1 MRTSFVAAC
10 SRGGRGE
17 ALAEWWKID
26 MMFWRQ
32 RPSGV
37 WLALL
42 VLAVLFQLPEPAFA
56 QGAPAQGPAGPPAV
70 PVSVAT
76 VTRKDVP
83 DYLLGLG
90 TVLALQTVQLRS
102 EVDGVL
108 LNVPVTEGQEVKQGD
123 VLAVIDPRPYKAA
136 LDAAVARK
144 AQDEA
149 QLIAAKADVVRYTA
163 LAARQDASQQQLEVA
178 EAKAGQLVAS
188 IAMDEA
194 QINTA
199 KINLAWCTITAP
211 FDGRV
216 GLREI
221 DPGNFIRAA
230 EVSAILPLSQLH
242 PIAVTFTVPQDYLP
256 AIQRALAAGKPPV
269 AAFTSNNKSEL
280 DHGTLLTVDN
290 AIDPSTG
297 TIKLKA
303 TFPNANS
310 QLWPG
315 QFVNARLLLDTSRGV
330 LTAPSAA
337 VRHGQ
342 DVLFVYVVRP
352 DQTVARQVVT
362 VQRDDGVTAVI
373 ANGLEQGQ
381 MVVTDGQSRL
391 QDGTH
396 ISIINGTQKQAANPP
411 KEGG

>member
-1 MRTSFVAAC
+1 MVFS
-10 SRGGRGE
+10 G
-17 ALAEWWKID
+17 
-26 MMFWRQ
+26 Q
-32 RPSGV
+32 RPSGA
-37 WLALL
+37 WLTLL
-42 VLAVLFQLPEPAFA
+42 VLAGFLQLRVPVFA
-56 QGAPAQGPAGPPAV
+56 QSAPAPGPTGPPTV
-70 PVSVAT
+70 PVSVAP

-83 DYLLGLG
+83 DYLRGLG

-102 EVDGVL
+102 QVDGVL

-123 VLAVIDPRPYKAA
+123 LLAVIDPRPYKAA

-149 QLIAAKADVVRYTA
+149 QLIAAKSDVVRYTA

-178 EAKAGQLVAS
+178 QAKAGQLIAS
-188 IAMDEA
+188 IAMDDA
-194 QINTA
+194 QISTA

-211 FDGRV
+211 FDGRI
-216 GLREI
+216 GLRQI

-230 EVSAILPLSQLH
+230 EVSPILPLSQLH

-256 AIQRALAAGKPPV
+256 AIQKALAAGKPPV
-269 AAFTSNNKSEL
+269 AAFSSDNKTEL

-290 AIDPSTG
+290 AIDPATG

-303 TFPNANS
+303 MFPNTNS

-315 QFVNARLLLDTSRGV
+315 QFVNARLLLSTSSGV

-352 DQTVARQVVT
+352 DQTVARRVVT

-373 ANGLEQGQ
+373 ATGLEEGQ
-381 MVVTDGQSRL
+381 AVVTDGQSRL

>member
-1 MRTSFVAAC
+1 M
-10 SRGGRGE
+10 
-17 ALAEWWKID
+17 
-26 MMFWRQ
+26 
-32 RPSGV
+32 
-37 WLALL
+37 
-42 VLAVLFQLPEPAFA
+42 VLATVSQLRMPAFA
-56 QGAPAQGPAGPPAV
+56 QGTPAPGPAGPPTV
-70 PVSVAT
+70 PVSVAP
-76 VTRKDVP
+76 VARKDVP
-83 DYLLGLG
+83 DYLHGLG

-102 EVDGVL
+102 QVDGVL

-136 LDAAVARK
+136 LDAAIARK

-149 QLIAAKADVVRYTA
+149 QLIAAKADVVRYSA

-178 EAKAGQLVAS
+178 QAKAGQLVAS

-216 GLREI
+216 GLRMI

-230 EVSAILPLSQLH
+230 EVSAVMPLSQLH
-242 PIAVTFTVPQDYLP
+242 PIAVTFTVPQNYLP

-269 AAFTSNNKSEL
+269 AAFSSDNQTEL

-290 AIDPSTG
+290 AIDPATG

-303 TFPNANS
+303 TFPNTDS

-315 QFVNARLLLDTSRGV
+315 QFVNARLLLNTSSGV
-330 LTAPSAA
+330 LTLPSTA

-342 DVLFVYVVRP
+342 DALFVYVVRP
-352 DQTVARQVVT
+352 DQTVVRQVVT

-373 ANGLEQGQ
+373 GKGLEEGQ
-381 MVVTDGQSRL
+381 LAVTDGQSRL

-396 ISIINGTQKQAANPP
+396 VSIISGTQKQAANPP